1 MVCNDAGK
9 DKKMR
14 RRRWM
19 MGGILCVLV
28 YGILIQANAKH
39 VPAAV
44 VDYILDGVSDQVGK
58 EETTL
63 FGNGKHIT
71 GSSTQKKGQ
80 EDTKIESVQNEN
92 AQAAEYGVLIEN
104 ENQSYLSQ
112 NQEQP
117 VKSTVKTNLKQIQAL
132 KSTKRFKDLISHF
145 YIVDRTTS
153 VDPKILNVEDL
164 LSRNLEIEK
173 SKKPQILI
181 YHTHGASEAF
191 VSPGKSRSERSV
203 ISVGELLAE
212 YLRKEGYVVLHDTTP
227 YDRIHGKIDRNKAY
241 NQAYK
246 GVTRYLNRYP
256 SLQVLIDLHRDGVGQ
271 KVHRTTVIDG
281 KSTAQVMFFNGL
293 SRNTKGNIP
302 SLKNKNLKDNLAFSL
317 QMRIKCMEQYA
328 DFAKPVYLKGYRYNL
343 HLRKRSL
350 LIELG
355 NENNTL
361 QEARNAMKPLA
372 GVLDQV
378 LSGK

>member
-1 MVCNDAGK
+1 MMYKEAGK
-9 DKKMR
+9 DRKMR

-19 MGGILCVLV
+19 IGGVLCVLV
-28 YGILIQANAKH
+28 YGILIQANVKH

-44 VDYILDGVSDQVGK
+44 VDYILEGVSDQVGTN
-58 EETTL
+58 ETMI
-63 FGNGKHIT
+63 FGNGRHNA
-71 GSSTQKKGQ
+71 SSSAKKSGR
-80 EDTKIESVQNEN
+80 EDTKSRNVQTEN

-104 ENQSYLSQ
+104 ENQSYLVQ

-132 KSTKRFKDLISHF
+132 KSTKSFKDLISNF

-153 VDPKILNVEDL
+153 VNSRILNAEDL

-173 SKKPQILI
+173 SNKPQILI

-191 VSPGKSRSERSV
+191 VAPGKRRSERSV

-271 KVHRTTVIDG
+271 NVHRTTVIDG

-293 SRNTKGNIP
+293 SRNTKGNIA

-317 QMRIKCMEQYA
+317 QMRIKCMEQYD

-361 QEARNAMKPLA
+361 QEACNAMEPLA